1 MKTDLAFIFSIVSI
15 LFTGITAFF
24 SILSYS
30 KVVGLEK
37 STHRIQYVPY
47 DYESENSTV
56 NGKVPPTG
64 EELEKQMNEAFGYKD
79 LEENQI

>member
-47 DYESENSTV
+47 DYDGNSTV
-56 NGKVPPTG
+56 NGETPLTG